1 MGLLYSDHAGSLNA
15 GMSASNASA
24 IPGRKK
30 SSITTCEN
38 GCACSKLARSP
49 GQSMSLLIM
58 RGLTRAAIVISADA
72 RRIRPPRGARGARR
86 LVFFPAAVRGAEEP
100 RLGGVRADLACESL
114 TRAQFRRAMAC
125 LGHAHSPVDW
135 LCGHGRAVRGG
146 SRRRMPGPARCGAL

>member
-15 GMSASNASA
+15 GMSASSASA

-38 GCACSKLARSP
+38 GCACSKLARSRA
-49 GQSMSLLIM
+49 QSMSLLIM

-72 RRIRPPRGARGARR
+72 RRFRPPRGARGARR

-114 TRAQFRRAMAC
+114 ARARLRRPVGY
-125 LGHAHSPVDW
+125 LGHAHRPVDW
-135 LCGHGRAVRGG
+135 LRIRRRAVRRRS
-146 SRRRMPGPARCGAL
+146 SR